1 MDRRLLVYVAGP
13 YSSRWFWM
21 KIANIWRAWRLA
33 KDVWRQGHMAHCP
46 HVETAFLDNIMAHDE
61 WIARDL
67 LIVERCDAILMCRG
81 WRNSPGAVMEHD
93 FAVEHDM
100 PIFYRVE
107 RLPEVKRETGY
118 DLRCRT
124 SR

>member
-46 HVETAFLDNIMAHDE
+46 HVETAFLDNIMEHDE

-67 LIVERCDAILMCRG
+67 LIVARCDAILMCRG
-81 WRNSPGAVMEHD
+81 WRNSPGAVKEHD
-93 FAVEHDM
+93 FALERG
-100 PIFYRVE
+100 IQIYYQVE
-107 RLPEVKRETGY
+107 RLPRVYKRAA
-118 DLRCRT
+118 
-124 SR
+124 